1 MTTLLHNSLHTCAN
15 NIATHQSSMLASLER
30 RLNVAKAACNWQLIE
45 LLEVERQEISPRSF
59 GAKTLRRNASCKKSP
74 DSGLL
79 SSWQFEL
86 QDIWH
91 KFIEMC
97 LPKKELQIEQTADSN
112 GNTWWYA
119 CNPQTGQSVYSG
131 SEAEMRLWIETNCRN
146 M

>member
-1 MTTLLHNSLHTCAN
+1 MTTSLYTSLHTYTN
-15 NIATHQSSMLASLER
+15 DIATHQSSMLASLER
-30 RLNVAKAACNWQLIE
+30 RLGVAKAACNWQLIE
-45 LLEVERQEISPRSF
+45 LLEVERQEISPGSF
-59 GAKTLRRNASCKKSP
+59 GAKTLRRNASCKESP
-74 DSGLL
+74 
-79 SSWQFEL
+79 SSRLQSEL

-97 LPKKELQIEQTADSN
+97 VPKAELQIEQTADSN